1 VLEEPGKNLRSSHY
15 YSKELKELSPHET
28 TGVRAKDLNNYGDG
42 AFLGKLVMGDRA
54 TSSFPHQEVVE

>member
-1 VLEEPGKNLRSSHY
+1 MKPQGLGPRTW
-15 YSKELKELSPHET
+15 T
-28 TGVRAKDLNNYGDG
+28 TIGDG